1 MGFTLQS
8 FSPSRSRTP
17 FGAVSLLPFLTSRS
31 SALRTRGSRCPAT
44 SGLSSPRGS
53 VSLTRA
59 RGPGGTDALLGFSPL
74 QSCSPQTVVPASRP
88 LPSCAFAVRSPR
100 RPDDRRFKALPDL
113 RVGPALTGR
122 PDSLEVFHQDL
133 PSGSPDDSGV
143 LSDGSERIWSYPT
156 KASQVRRPDSPSEEG
171 ARVRDPRICSR

>member
-17 FGAVSLLPFLTSRS
+17 FGAVALLSFLTSRS

-44 SGLSSPRGS
+44 PGLSSPRGS

-59 RGPGGTDALLGFSPL
+59 RRPGGTDALLGFTPL
-74 QSCSPQTVVPASRP
+74 QSCSPHAVEPASRL
-88 LPSCAFAVRSPR
+88 LPSCAFDVLSPR
-100 RPDDRRFKALPDL
+100 RPDTRRFKALPNV

-143 LSDGSERIWSYPT
+143 LSDGSERIWSTPCG
-156 KASQVRRPDSPSEEG
+156 VRPIRRPDAPSEEDV
-171 ARVRDPRICSR
+171 RVRSEERSR